1 MQAAGFRSVGGWR
14 IQSSVRD
21 LGIVGRG
28 YRRDR
33 KGPGGKEMISKIF
46 LLLDVGPVGTG
57 IGLFAAVAF
66 FLVCAV
72 VAFAAF
78 LLLKKTLKM
87 AFRVGIVIVLLVIAV
102 VGGIAFV

>member
-1 MQAAGFRSVGGWR
+1 
-14 IQSSVRD
+14 
-21 LGIVGRG
+21 
-28 YRRDR
+28 
-33 KGPGGKEMISKIF
+33 MISKIF

-102 VGGIAFV
+102 VGGIAFVWFGYKADTGRRPRPPVVRPR